1 MHFKR
6 TYWQY
11 IHILWCVT
19 FLDIPWTVG
28 DFHSWRLFV
37 SVWPHSCASILG
49 MQIFSCGRGGWG
61 LYEGEGKH
69 TAKHPP
75 DPPPHPNRV
84 NGVSQCCS
92 LGCWPSLGGGGQRCV
107 GVCLCVWRGG
117 GGRMG
122 RGVIIEHKPWHGDN
136 TPHTQKTAHTQLE
149 TQVVLSAAWVPAQ
162 DTRM

>member
-1 MHFKR
+1 MFSCTFTCILNGHTDN
-6 TYWQY
+6 TYTY
-11 IHILWCVT
+11 VK

-49 MQIFSCGRGGWG
+49 MQILSRAGG
-61 LYEGEGKH
+61 LYEGE
-69 TAKHPP
+69 APP
-75 DPPPHPNRV
+75 NPQLTPPEWMECPSAAVLAAGRV
-84 NGVSQCCS
+84 WVGE
-92 LGCWPSLGGGGQRCV
+92 GGQRCV

-136 TPHTQKTAHTQLE
+136 TPHTQKTANTQLE
-149 TQVVLSAAWVPAQ
+149 TQATLSAAWVPAQ